1 MTRVSILGSQ
11 STLLLPDS
19 RMPKRRA
26 QPFTPPDLPVV
37 PSGSRKNAYYPA
49 GNRASSSDLIA
60 GMFMFCL
67 LKAFPT
73 VLSSAPTHV
82 LNKSCRRYD
91 RHKSIIRLSTM
102 RCELII
108 GEQWES
114 SYYAFKQLP
123 FHAHSFLSATK
134 TFPLHLNPCT
144 MDSLY
149 RKDH

>member
-11 STLLLPDS
+11 STLLLLDS
-19 RMPKRRA
+19 RMPKRRV

-37 PSGSRKNAYYPA
+37 SSGSRKNAYYPA

-108 GEQWES
+108 GEKWKS

-134 TFPLHLNPCT
+134 TFPLPLNP
-144 MDSLY
+144 
-149 RKDH
+149 